1 MTSASADFEA
11 IPLGCGRC
19 GTQIPSASARCPEC
33 GQQMFV
39 TRGGA
44 VPRSPREALVAGR
57 IPASNGS
64 RVAAYLVDVAILLA
78 AVAALLVTGLVFGL
92 DVALVVCVA
101 VPAATWIS
109 SALARANG
117 IRTPGQVLAR
127 TTITTGR
134 PGRPI
139 GFWRHLTR
147 TAVLHLSNVLLF
159 AGAMS
164 VLIDRGRPRR
174 GCHEKLSGTTTAS
187 SVGSAGYE
195 VITAPDARVAGFG
208 EGAADSVTDCIDPST
223 GARTLPLRRAGAG
236 LRLRLDDG
244 SYTDLSGAGYL
255 GVPAVE
261 WSQGRAQIV
270 VTPIEAPPSDD
281 TQVQFSVADGKLW
294 MISTGPDVRSVLD
307 TGESVTAMRPGH
319 PYEVGPG
326 TVVHLGQCSFEVAR

>member
-78 AVAALLVTGLVFGL
+78 AVAALLAAGLIFGL
-92 DVALVVCVA
+92 DAALVVCVA
-101 VPAATWIS
+101 VPVGSWFS

-134 PGRPI
+134 AGRPI

-195 VITAPDARVAGFG
+195 VITAPSAHVAEPG
-208 EGAADSVTDCIDPST
+208 EEAADSVTERVDPST

-244 SYTDLSGAGYL
+244 SYTGLSGAGYL

-261 WSQGRAQIV
+261 WSHGRAQIV
-270 VTPIEAPPSDD
+270 VTPIEAPTSDD

>member
-39 TRGGA
+39 TSGGA
-44 VPRSPREALVAGR
+44 VPRSPREAMVAGR

-78 AVAALLVTGLVFGL
+78 AVAALLAAGLVFGL
-92 DVALVVCVA
+92 DAALVVCAA
-101 VPAATWIS
+101 VPAAGWIS
-109 SALARANG
+109 SAIARANG

-134 PGRPI
+134 SGRPI

-147 TAVLHLSNVLLF
+147 TAVLHVSNVLLF
-159 AGAMS
+159 AGAIS

-195 VITAPDARVAGFG
+195 VITAPSAHVAESGK
-208 EGAADSVTDCIDPST
+208 EAADSVTERIDPST
-223 GARTLPLRRAGAG
+223 GARTLPLRRAGSG

-261 WSQGRAQIV
+261 WSHGRAQIV
-270 VTPIEAPPSDD
+270 VTPIEAPTSDD